1 MSKLVIHSEVLKE
14 FVDKF
19 FVEMDFSTL
28 PDYKDEQ
35 TISMLS
41 NIEKTL
47 VKILEANYDD
57 DDVVLWFNRELCLR
71 GLVIL
76 TQLDHFSEIL
86 LRTGYMDRGLILL
99 NRVVESFNKKVLED
113 PEIVKAIQENR
124 LDEELEKHFPTEVL
138 SSNRRD
144 SSFVE
149 PIDEKDLNKIPTQYE
164 SIPEDF

>member
-1 MSKLVIHSEVLKE
+1 MSKLVIHSETLKE

-28 PDYKDEQ
+28 QDYKDDE
-35 TISMLS
+35 TMEVLS

-47 VKILEANYDD
+47 VEILEAKYEDED
-57 DDVVLWFNRELCLR
+57 PVLWFNRELCLR

-76 TQLDHFSEIL
+76 TQLEHFSEIL
-86 LRTGYMDRGLILL
+86 TRLGYMDRGLILL

-138 SSNRRD
+138 NNNRMT
-144 SSFVE
+144 STFVE
-149 PIDEKDLNKIPTQYE
+149 LIDEKDLNKIPDQYQP
-164 SIPEDF
+164 IPEDF